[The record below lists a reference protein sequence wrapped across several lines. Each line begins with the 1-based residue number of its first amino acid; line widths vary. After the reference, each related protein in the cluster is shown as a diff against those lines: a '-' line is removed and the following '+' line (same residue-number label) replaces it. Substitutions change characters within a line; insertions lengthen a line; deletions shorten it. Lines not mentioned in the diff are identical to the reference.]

1 MKTEYLGDVLQGRQ
15 VIGALNVDDLPTG
28 EHQFWF
34 QVTSDGLGQ
43 PKNMPVSVFKGSQDG
58 PKLMITAG
66 IHGDELNGVL
76 AAQQII
82 RDLVGKNLTGTVTI
96 VPTVNLSGLLNHSRD
111 FISSD
116 PGSCPANLNRLF
128 PGDSHGLAAERFV
141 ASLWERLLKHN
152 ATFAVDL
159 HTQTRGAVYP
169 LYVFADYR
177 IDQCLEMAR
186 LMQPDCVLNDP
197 GDPGILETVWNRS
210 GIPSITVEVG
220 MGKFT
225 QPDMIQRAVDGVLN
239 MLSYYEMSEA
249 VGEQITES
257 KQLPEPDWI
266 EGNNVVSIRA
276 DIGGFVLP
284 QVELLQSVEQGELL
298 AIQYDAFGNE
308 CRRYHA
314 PSAGRVLSYNVDA
327 LREPGAL
334 VCRLLS

>member
-15 VIGALNVDDLPTG
+15 VIGSLNVEDLPVG

-76 AAQQII
+76 AAQKII
-82 RDLVGKNLTGTVTI
+82 RDLVGKTLKGSVTI

-111 FISSD
+111 FVSSD

-128 PGDSHGLAAERFV
+128 PGDAHGLAAERFV
-141 ASLWERLLKHN
+141 ASLWDRLLKLN

-177 IDQCLEMAR
+177 IEQCLEMAR

-225 QPDMIQRAVDGVLN
+225 QPEMIQRAVGGVLN
-239 MLSYYEMSEA
+239 MLSYYEMLEVEGKDPLGTS
-249 VGEQITES
+249 
-257 KQLPEPDWI
+257 QLPSMDWI

-284 QVELLQSVEQGELL
+284 QIELLQSVEQDDLL

-314 PSAGRVLSYNVDA
+314 PSAGCVLSYNVDA

>member
-1 MKTEYLGDVLQGRQ
+1 
-15 VIGALNVDDLPTG
+15 
-28 EHQFWF
+28 
-34 QVTSDGLGQ
+34 
-43 PKNMPVSVFKGSQDG
+43 MPVSVFKGSQDG

-82 RDLVGKNLTGTVTI
+82 RDLVGKTLKGSVTI

-111 FISSD
+111 FVSSD

-128 PGDSHGLAAERFV
+128 PGDAHGLAAERFV
-141 ASLWERLLKHN
+141 ASLWDRLLKLN

-177 IDQCLEMAR
+177 IEQCLEMAR

-225 QPDMIQRAVDGVLN
+225 QPEMIQRAVGGVLN
-239 MLSYYEMSEA
+239 MLSYYEMLEVEGKDPLGTS
-249 VGEQITES
+249 
-257 KQLPEPDWI
+257 QLPSMDWI

-284 QVELLQSVEQGELL
+284 QIELLQSVEQDDLL

-314 PSAGRVLSYNVDA
+314 PSAGCVLSYNVDA

>member
-1 MKTEYLGDVLQGRQ
+1 M
-15 VIGALNVDDLPTG
+15 NVEDLHVG

-82 RDLVGKNLTGTVTI
+82 RDLVGKTLKGTVTI

-128 PGDSHGLAAERFV
+128 PGDAHGLAAERFV

-177 IDQCLEMAR
+177 IEQCLNMAR

-239 MLSYYEMSEA
+239 MLSYYEMLEVDGQDPSE
-249 VGEQITES
+249 E
-257 KQLPEPDWI
+257 KQLPSMDWI

-284 QVELLQSVEQGELL
+284 QVELLQSVEQDDLL
-298 AIQYDAFGNE
+298 AIQYDGF
-308 CRRYHA
+308 RQ
-314 PSAGRVLSYNVDA
+314 
-327 LREPGAL
+327 
-334 VCRLLS
+334 

>member
-15 VIGALNVDDLPTG
+15 VIGSLNVEDLPVG

-82 RDLVGKNLTGTVTI
+82 RDLVGKTLKGSVTI

-111 FISSD
+111 FVSSD

-128 PGDSHGLAAERFV
+128 PGDAHGLAAERFV
-141 ASLWERLLKHN
+141 ASLWDRLLKLN

-177 IDQCLEMAR
+177 IEQCLEMAR

-220 MGKFT
+220 MGKLT
-225 QPDMIQRAVDGVLN
+225 QPEMIQRAVDGVLN
-239 MLSYYEMSEA
+239 MLSYYEMLEVEGKDPLGTS
-249 VGEQITES
+249 
-257 KQLPEPDWI
+257 QLPSMDWI

-284 QVELLQSVEQGELL
+284 QVELLQSVEQDDLL

-314 PSAGRVLSYNVDA
+314 PSAGCVLSYNVDA

>member
-15 VIGALNVDDLPTG
+15 VVTSLNVDDLPIG

-43 PKNMPVSVFKGSQDG
+43 PKNMPVSVFKGSQEG

-82 RDLVGKNLTGTVTI
+82 RELVGSTLKGTVTI
-96 VPTVNLSGLLNHSRD
+96 VPTVNLPGLLNHSRD
-111 FISSD
+111 FVSSD

-128 PGDSHGLAAERFV
+128 PGDAHGLAAERFV
-141 ASLWERLLKHN
+141 ASLWEHLLKHN
-152 ATFAVDL
+152 ATLAVDL

-177 IDQCLEMAR
+177 IEQCVEMAR
-186 LMQPDCVLNDP
+186 LMRPDCVLNDP

-210 GIPSITVEVG
+210 GIPSVTVEVG
-220 MGKFT
+220 MGKVT
-225 QPDMIQRAVDGVLN
+225 QPEMIQRAVDGVFNILRHYD
-239 MLSYYEMSEA
+239 MLSDSIKA
-249 VGEQITES
+249 CA
-257 KQLPEPDWI
+257 LPDIDWI
-266 EGNNVVSIRA
+266 AGDSVVSIRA

-284 QVELLQSVEQGELL
+284 QVSLLQLVVEGDLL

-308 CRRYHA
+308 CRRYLS
-314 PSAGRVLSYNVDA
+314 PSKGHVLSYNVDA

-334 VCRLLS
+334 VARLLC

>member
-15 VIGALNVDDLPTG
+15 VIGSLNVEDLPVG

-58 PKLMITAG
+58 PKLMVTAG

-76 AAQQII
+76 AAQQIV
-82 RDLVGKNLTGTVTI
+82 RDLVGKKLKGTVTV

-128 PGDSHGLAAERFV
+128 PGNAQGLAAERFV
-141 ASLWERLLKHN
+141 ASLWDRLLKHN

-177 IDQCLEMAR
+177 IEQCLEMAR

-225 QPDMIQRAVDGVLN
+225 QPEMIQRAVDGVVN
-239 MLSYYEMSEA
+239 MLSYYDMLESNEA
-249 VGEQITES
+249 RISSNQP
-257 KQLPEPDWI
+257 LPQMDWI

-284 QVELLQSVEQGELL
+284 QVELLQSVEQDDLL

-314 PSAGRVLSYNVDA
+314 PSVGRVLSYNVDA

>member
-1 MKTEYLGDVLQGRQ
+1 MNTEFLDDVLQGRR
-15 VIGALNVDDLPTG
+15 VITTLNVDDLPSG

-43 PKNMPVSVFKGSQDG
+43 PKNMPVTVFKGIKDG
-58 PKLMITAG
+58 PKLMVTAG

-76 AAQQII
+76 AAQQIV
-82 RDLVGKNLTGTVTI
+82 RELVGKELSGTVTI

-128 PGDSHGLAAERFV
+128 PGNADGLAAERFV
-141 ASLWERLLKHN
+141 ASLWERLLKPN
-152 ATFAVDL
+152 ATFAIDL

-177 IDQCLEMAR
+177 IAQCSEMAR
-186 LMQPDCVLNDP
+186 LMKPDCVLNDP

-225 QPDMIQRAVDGVLN
+225 QPEMIQRAVEGVFNILA
-239 MLSYYEMSEA
+239 YYEMLESNHTAQSVTE
-249 VGEQITES
+249 VPQIN
-257 KQLPEPDWI
+257 WV
-266 EGNNVVSIRA
+266 EGDKIVSVRA
-276 DIGGFVLP
+276 DVGGFILP
-284 QVELLQSVEQGELL
+284 QVELLQSVETGDLL
-298 AIQYDAFGNE
+298 AIQYDAFGDE
-308 CRRYHA
+308 SKRYLA
-314 PSAGRVLSYNVDA
+314 PSSGKVLSFNVDA

-334 VCRLLS
+334 VARLIS

>member
-1 MKTEYLGDVLQGRQ
+1 
-15 VIGALNVDDLPTG
+15 
-28 EHQFWF
+28 
-34 QVTSDGLGQ
+34 
-43 PKNMPVSVFKGSQDG
+43 
-58 PKLMITAG
+58 
-66 IHGDELNGVL
+66 
-76 AAQQII
+76 
-82 RDLVGKNLTGTVTI
+82 
-96 VPTVNLSGLLNHSRD
+96 
-111 FISSD
+111 
-116 PGSCPANLNRLF
+116 
-128 PGDSHGLAAERFV
+128 
-141 ASLWERLLKHN
+141 
-152 ATFAVDL
+152 
-159 HTQTRGAVYP
+159 
-169 LYVFADYR
+169 
-177 IDQCLEMAR
+177 
-186 LMQPDCVLNDP
+186 
-197 GDPGILETVWNRS
+197 
-210 GIPSITVEVG
+210 

-225 QPDMIQRAVDGVLN
+225 QPDMIQRAVDGVFN

-249 VGEQITES
+249 VGEQITEP

>member
-15 VIGALNVDDLPTG
+15 VIGSLNVEDLPVG

-76 AAQQII
+76 AAQKII
-82 RDLVGKNLTGTVTI
+82 RDLVGKTLKGSVTI

-111 FISSD
+111 FVSSD

-128 PGDSHGLAAERFV
+128 PGDAHGLAAERFV
-141 ASLWERLLKHN
+141 ASLWDRLLKLN

-177 IDQCLEMAR
+177 IEQCLEMAR

-225 QPDMIQRAVDGVLN
+225 QPEMIQRAVDGVLN
-239 MLSYYEMSEA
+239 ILSYYEMLEVDGKDPLGTS
-249 VGEQITES
+249 
-257 KQLPEPDWI
+257 QLPSMDWI

-284 QVELLQSVEQGELL
+284 QIELLQSVEQDDLL

-314 PSAGRVLSYNVDA
+314 PSAGCVLSYNVDA